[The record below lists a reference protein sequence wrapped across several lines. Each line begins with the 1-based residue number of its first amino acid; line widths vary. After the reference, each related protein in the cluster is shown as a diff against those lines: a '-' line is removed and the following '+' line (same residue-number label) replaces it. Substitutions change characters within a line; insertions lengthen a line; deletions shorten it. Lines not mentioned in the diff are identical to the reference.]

1 MSRPK
6 KCRRIC
12 SYPDYRSFMPG
23 EDVPESWMRERH
35 AEQCA
40 AQRMQTSG
48 MRKPGKAVSSEELV
62 VMTLDEFE
70 TIRLMDAC
78 GLTQEECAEEMQVA
92 RTTVTAV
99 YDSAR
104 RKIAEML
111 VEGKRL
117 MIAGG
122 RVRLRLESFGTRE
135 QLPEKGENTMRIAVC
150 YEDGMVFQ
158 HFGRTERFKLYE
170 LEDGAIKSAE
180 VVDTAGAGHGALA
193 GFLKEAGADVLICG
207 GIGGGARMAL
217 QEAGIR
223 LYPGAAGEADAAV
236 QAFAA
241 GKLEYDPDTECHH
254 HAHGGENGEHSC
266 GHHGGNG
273 ESHGCGHHGEGGE
286 SHHCGH
292 HA

>member
-1 MSRPK
+1 MIVVREDSHVGESGEKRMPRPK
-6 KCRRIC
+6 KCRRIG
-12 SYPDYRSFMPG
+12 SYPDYRSFTPG
-23 EDVPESWMRERH
+23 EAVPESWLREKD
-35 AEQCA
+35 AEQRTEA
-40 AQRMQTSG
+40 
-48 MRKPGKAVSSEELV
+48 PV

-78 GLTQEECAEEMQVA
+78 GLTQEACAEEMQVA

-99 YDSAR
+99 YESAR
-104 RKIAEML
+104 RKVAAML

-117 MIAGG
+117 VIAGG
-122 RVRLRLESFGTRE
+122 SVRLRLESFAPTER
-135 QLPEKGENTMRIAVC
+135 LPEKGENTMRVAVC

-170 LEDGAIKSAE
+170 LEDGVVKSAE
-180 VVDTAGAGHGALA
+180 IVDTAGAGHGALA

-241 GKLEYDPDTECHH
+241 GRLEYDPNTECHH
-254 HAHGGENGEHSC
+254 HAHGGENGGHSC
-266 GHHGGNG
+266 GHHG
-273 ESHGCGHHGEGGE
+273 S
-286 SHHCGH
+286 SSVR
-292 HA
+292 ATP